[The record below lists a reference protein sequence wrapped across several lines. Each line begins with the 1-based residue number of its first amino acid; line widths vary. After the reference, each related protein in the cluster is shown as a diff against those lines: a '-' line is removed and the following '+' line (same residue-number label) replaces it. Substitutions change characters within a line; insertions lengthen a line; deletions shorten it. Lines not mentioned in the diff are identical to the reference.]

1 MGIYICM
8 CAVLLVIAL
17 EYCTVLIKLNRFSLQ
32 FSANAL
38 NSQSVCIFWYQRH
51 HENSFPNLLVVVCLF
66 RSASAVDVK
75 PKTFFANIFW
85 TSAKETIV
93 YHFVTLPVP
102 ILSTDTAVTFS
113 VIKKKCADHLF
124 PFAVS
129 RTPFMEIDS
138 FFFWGIVVYPYDN
151 VAYQMKWST
160 DKC

>member
-85 TSAKETIV
+85 TSAQETIV

-113 VIKKKCADHLF
+113 VIKKKM
-124 PFAVS
+124 S
-129 RTPFMEIDS
+129 RSS
-138 FFFWGIVVYPYDN
+138 FSFCCFTNTFYGDWLIFFLRNRSVYDN